1 MYQYNAKIVRWVDGD
16 TVILD
21 IDLGF
26 YVTRQERV
34 RLARINAPE
43 LNSKVPYQVRLAK
56 SARAKAKK
64 FAPEGSQ
71 VVLSTSKSDID
82 RYSRYIGEIT
92 VNGKNIS
99 DYLIEKKVVD
109 EVKL

>member
-43 LNSKVPYQVRLAK
+43 LNSQVPYQVRRAK

-64 FAPEGSQ
+64 FAPEGSE
-71 VVLSTSKSDID
+71 VILSTSKNDID

-92 VNGKNIS
+92 LNGKNIS
-99 DYLIEKKVVD
+99 DYLIEIKAVE
-109 EVKL
+109 EVKF

>member
-16 TVILD
+16 TVIVD

-26 YVTRQERV
+26 YVTRQERI

-43 LNSKVPYQVRLAK
+43 LNSPVPYQVRKAK

-64 FAPEGSQ
+64 FAPEGSE
-71 VVLSTSKSDID
+71 VILSTSKNDID

-92 VNGKNIS
+92 LNGKNIS
-99 DYLIEKKVVD
+99 DYLIEIKAVE
-109 EVKL
+109 EVKF